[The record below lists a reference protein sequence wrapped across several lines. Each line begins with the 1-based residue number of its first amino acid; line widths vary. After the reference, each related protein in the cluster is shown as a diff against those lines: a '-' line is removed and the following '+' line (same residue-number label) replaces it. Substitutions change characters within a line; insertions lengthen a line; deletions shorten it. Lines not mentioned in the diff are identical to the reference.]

1 MSDFPSTI
9 HFTNLCHSSNKDQEP
24 SKEPSSSL
32 DGSTGCGSLTSTL
45 NSPSRNKNRIEI
57 KGDNKK
63 NLFSDMKTISQ
74 LQLEIGNLQQKMK
87 LSDDSTTSTKN
98 DITTATS
105 TTEEEDEVVGEGIPI
120 DDETIIQMKSEIF
133 LFRKRNE
140 NLEHENKRIIQD
152 LSMRER
158 EVKALVIRCDAQ
170 GQKLSGVREARV
182 MAKEIEQRNGEIKRK
197 DTTIESLNEELTRT
211 NKEATKALEEI
222 KDAEM
227 LKCKEIISLE
237 NTIRNLERKNSSFD
251 VEVAKLSAEITFK
264 DIQLKESH
272 STIVSNA
279 NSKLVREE
287 KLQSLNSQKL
297 LLISSFDKLKIDH
310 LKRIAAL
317 KLENDQLKTCSENK
331 AIIFQ
336 ENIAKLEQTK
346 KIAAKKDE
354 TIKHQKEFIAEMQS
368 ELTEKEILMD
378 ITAQRKKELDD
389 KLQQMYGLGAKHLQ
403 EMGKLKASYL
413 QLQNL
418 VKREKN
424 NHQESLQKEIT
435 IRQGAEKTLK
445 TMRSEFIALK
455 KQPANYAEL
464 QKTNLLLEDK
474 ITRQDN
480 YLKKKLQHD
489 RRKNLSSNM
498 ISVKTSPNRQPLPS
512 SSMLSVTTSPRR

>member
-1 MSDFPSTI
+1 MTMLSAREIYDGLT
-9 HFTNLCHSSNKDQEP
+9 FTKP
-24 SKEPSSSL
+24 
-32 DGSTGCGSLTSTL
+32 
-45 NSPSRNKNRIEI
+45 
-57 KGDNKK
+57 
-63 NLFSDMKTISQ
+63 
-74 LQLEIGNLQQKMK
+74 
-87 LSDDSTTSTKN
+87 
-98 DITTATS
+98 
-105 TTEEEDEVVGEGIPI
+105 
-120 DDETIIQMKSEIF
+120 
-133 LFRKRNE
+133 
-140 NLEHENKRIIQD
+140 
-152 LSMRER
+152 
-158 EVKALVIRCDAQ
+158 
-170 GQKLSGVREARV
+170 
-182 MAKEIEQRNGEIKRK
+182 
-197 DTTIESLNEELTRT
+197 DT
-211 NKEATKALEEI
+211 
-222 KDAEM
+222 
-227 LKCKEIISLE
+227 
-237 NTIRNLERKNSSFD
+237 SFD
-251 VEVAKLSAEITFK
+251 VEVAKLSAEITFM

-287 KLQSLNSQKL
+287 KLQSLDSQKL

-310 LKRIAAL
+310 LNRIAAL
-317 KLENDQLKTCSENK
+317 KLENDQLKTCSENE

-378 ITAQRKKELDD
+378 ITVQRKKELDD

-498 ISVKTSPNRQPLPS
+498 ISVKTSPNRQPLSS